1 MLKKHV
7 LLTVLLVLAISCAF
21 AGKSSL
27 VLQASP
33 FSYQNVSVSS
43 TNYKST
49 YGFGFKAGYR
59 YNIVKGLTVGG
70 DVKYSNYKY
79 SELSDRYNVLSFLAN
94 AGWTQQL
101 GDLWTLTAEFGLG
114 VQRRSVGSRSIAAF
128 GMNLYTGAG
137 FAVSKNVSVTCG
149 ADFGLAFQKGSK
161 DLSVDVMLGTAIKL

>member
-1 MLKKHV
+1 MLKKRV
-7 LLTVLLVLAISCAF
+7 LLTVLLVLALSCAF
-21 AGKSSL
+21 AGNSRIDVK
-27 VLQASP
+27 ASP
-33 FSYQNVSVSS
+33 YSFQYVKGDK
-43 TNYKST
+43 NYSST
-49 YGFGFKAGYR
+49 YGFGFEAGYR

-149 ADFGLAFQKGSK
+149 ADFGLAFQKNFK